1 MISNFAGNTTQNVV
15 ALVTGN
21 GSGTKLFQAL
31 LDNHEQ
37 ICMIPAY
44 PLIYLYP
51 HWEHASYYRAWKM
64 QHVNLLLLIQQIK

>member
-51 HWEHASYYRAWKM
+51 HWDT
-64 QHVNLLLLIQQIK
+64 LP